1 MPKKT
6 KLIKLIIA
14 DDHPVIIDG
23 LRTMLEGQKEITFV
37 AEAHNGEE
45 LLDLLSKK
53 KADVVL
59 MDVNMPIMN
68 GIDATRLVKKQ
79 FSDIRVLAFSQY
91 DEKRFIKQ
99 ILKSGADGYLLKNS
113 PASEIVKAIKSVHQ
127 GKVFLSED
135 LPNILMGDSK
145 KKRSNYFFPDLSKR
159 ELEVLKQIC
168 EEKSSLEIAKCLS
181 ISANT
186 IETHRSNILL
196 KVGVKNTAGLVKWA
210 IENEIV

>member
-1 MPKKT
+1 M
-6 KLIKLIIA
+6 IRLIIA

-23 LRTMLEGQKEITFV
+23 LRTMLEEQKEITLV

-45 LLDLLSKK
+45 LLNLLSKQQ
-53 KADVVL
+53 ADVVL
-59 MDVNMPIMN
+59 MDVNMPVLN
-68 GIDATRLVKKQ
+68 GIDATRLVKKK
-79 FSDIRVLAFSQY
+79 FTSTRVLAFSQY
-91 DEKRFIKQ
+91 DEKRFVKQ

-113 PASEIVKAIKSVHQ
+113 PASEIVRAIKAVHK
-127 GKVFLSED
+127 GNVFLSEE
-135 LPNILMGDSK
+135 LPNIFTGNSK
-145 KKRSNYFFPDLSKR
+145 QKRSNYFFPDLSKR

-168 EEKSSLEIAKCLS
+168 EGKSSLEIAKYLN

-186 IETHRSNILL
+186 VETHRSNILL

>member
-1 MPKKT
+1 M
-6 KLIKLIIA
+6 IKLIIA

-23 LRTMLEGQKEITFV
+23 LRTMLEGQKEIALV
-37 AEAHNGEE
+37 AEAHNGKE
-45 LLDLLSKK
+45 LLELLSEQP
-53 KADVVL
+53 ADVIL

-68 GIDATRLVKKQ
+68 GIDATRQVKKKY
-79 FSDIRVLAFSQY
+79 STIKVLAFSQY
-91 DEKRFIKQ
+91 DEKRFVKQ

-113 PASEIVKAIKSVHQ
+113 PVPEIVRAIKAVNM
-127 GKVFLSED
+127 GNVFLSED
-135 LPNILMGDSK
+135 LPNIFTDDSK

-159 ELEVLKQIC
+159 ELDVLRQIC
-168 EEKSSLEIAKCLS
+168 NEKSSLEIAEFLS

-186 IETHRSNILL
+186 VETHRSNILL

>member
-1 MPKKT
+1 M
-6 KLIKLIIA
+6 IRLIIA

-23 LRTMLEGQKEITFV
+23 LRTMLEEQKEITLV

-45 LLDLLSKK
+45 LLNLLSKQQ
-53 KADVVL
+53 ADVVL
-59 MDVNMPIMN
+59 MDVNMPVMN
-68 GIDATRLVKKQ
+68 GIDATRLVKKK
-79 FSDIRVLAFSQY
+79 FTSTRVLAFSQY
-91 DEKRFIKQ
+91 DEKRFVKQ

-113 PASEIVKAIKSVHQ
+113 PASEIVRAIKAVHK
-127 GKVFLSED
+127 GNVFLSEE
-135 LPNILMGDSK
+135 LPNIFTGNSK
-145 KKRSNYFFPDLSKR
+145 QKRSNYFFPDLSKR

-168 EEKSSLEIAKCLS
+168 EGKSSLEIAKYLN

-186 IETHRSNILL
+186 VETHRSNILL